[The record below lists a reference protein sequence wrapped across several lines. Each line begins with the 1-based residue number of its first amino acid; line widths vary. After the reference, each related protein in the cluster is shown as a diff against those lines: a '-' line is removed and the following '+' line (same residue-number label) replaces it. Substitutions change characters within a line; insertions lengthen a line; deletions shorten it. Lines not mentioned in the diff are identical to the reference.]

1 MVLEIDRLVDCDWI
15 NRDRIVTHTRS
26 RHQNLRCMGA
36 LPGSVRLAR
45 STNLTVNLRPLSS
58 NQISADYAITLL
70 RLGLQTEASF
80 NAPVAD
86 TGAFS

>member
-1 MVLEIDRLVDCDWI
+1 
-15 NRDRIVTHTRS
+15 
-26 RHQNLRCMGA
+26 MGA

-58 NQISADYAITLL
+58 NQISADCAITLL